1 MKTDI
6 SRSKK
11 IRELEGI
18 AAEILEFKQE
28 RKLRRPLLIEFCGS
42 PKSGKSTTI
51 TSLNQF
57 LKRNKFSTTVLTER
71 ASVCP
76 VSNKKDPFFNVW
88 TLTSAIAEIIEH
100 IDKNDTDIIISDRGI
115 FDALCWFDWLNKNDS
130 IENPYLDNNT
140 YDILKKFVKLDIFK
154 DYLDLVYVF
163 KVDPSISIEREYS
176 NLLTDKRGS
185 IMQEPVLK
193 TFNDSIATIMKENKN
208 DFRQVIS
215 IDTGIKENNKNP
227 NIVSYLVTKNI
238 LETLRSFLIEKIGYF
253 QFEQLNNNGLK
264 EGINSFDLIEKL
276 ELLYDQRDIVE
287 KNNKFIQPIPI
298 VVITNKER
306 DSVLVVK
313 KSERQKKD
321 KKDSPE
327 KNKVLPYLGGHIRIE
342 DSKNDLSIT
351 IQKCLKR
358 EIKEEIGE
366 SINVENLKPFIIYTP
381 SYVQKSKQHLAIC
394 YVVEMDFDGR
404 SFKITS
410 DEHVMKTGTSISG
423 HIIKIS
429 KLIADEKENL
439 ESWGNEILQ
448 EVFKSSI
455 KTPNLFDKPDVA
467 DL

>member
-1 MKTDI
+1 MSDTT
-6 SRSKK
+6 RSQK
-11 IRELEGI
+11 IKELEDI
-18 AAEILEFKQE
+18 AAEILEYKQE

-57 LKRNKFSTTVLTER
+57 LKRNKFTTTVLTER
-71 ASVCP
+71 ASICP
-76 VSNKKDPFFNVW
+76 VSNKKDPFFNIW

-100 IDKNDTDIIISDRGI
+100 IDNNDTDIIISDRGI

-140 YDILKKFVKLDIFK
+140 FEILKKFVKLDIFK

-193 TFNDSIATIMKENKN
+193 TFNDSIDTIINETKS

-215 IDTGIKENNKNP
+215 IDTGIVENNKNP

-238 LETLRSFLIEKIGYF
+238 LETLRNFLIEKIGYF
-253 QFEQLNNNGLK
+253 LVDSLNKNGLK
-264 EGINSFDLIEKL
+264 EGVNDFELIKNIDI
-276 ELLYDQRDIVE
+276 YYNQRDIVE
-287 KNNKFIQPIPI
+287 KSNKYIQPIPI

-313 KSERQKKD
+313 KSERLKKD

-327 KNKVLPYLGGHIRIE
+327 KNKVLPYLGGHIRFE
-342 DSKNDLSIT
+342 DSKENISTT

-366 SINVENLKPFIIYTP
+366 SIIVENLKPFIIYTP
-381 SYVQKSKQHLAIC
+381 LYSQKSKHHLAIC
-394 YVVEMDFDGR
+394 YVVEMDFNGR

-410 DEHVMKTGTSISG
+410 DEHIMKTGTSISG
-423 HIIKIS
+423 HILKVK
-429 KLIADEKENL
+429 KLVDEEIDNL
-439 ESWGNEILQ
+439 ESWGIEILR
-448 EVFKSSI
+448 EVFNISVK
-455 KTPNLFDKPDVA
+455 KPNLFEK
-467 DL
+467 

>member
-1 MKTDI
+1 MEDNTT
-6 SRSKK
+6 RSQK
-11 IRELEGI
+11 IKELEDI
-18 AAEILEFKQE
+18 AAEILEYKQE

-57 LKRNKFSTTVLTER
+57 LKRNKFTTTVLTER
-71 ASVCP
+71 ASICP
-76 VSNKKDPFFNVW
+76 VSNKKDPFFNIW

-100 IDKNDTDIIISDRGI
+100 IDNNDTDIIISDRGI

-130 IENPYLDNNT
+130 IENPYLDNKT
-140 YDILKKFVKLDIFK
+140 YEILKKFVKLDLFV

-163 KVDPSISIEREYS
+163 KVDPTISIEREYS

-185 IMQEPVLK
+185 IMQEPVLE
-193 TFNDSIATIMKENKN
+193 TFNKSIDNIINETKK

-215 IDTGIKENNKNP
+215 INTGLQENNKNP
-227 NIVSYLVTKNI
+227 NLVGYSVTKNI
-238 LETLRSFLIEKIGYF
+238 LETLRNFLIEKIGYF
-253 QFEQLNNNGLK
+253 EINSLTDNGLK
-264 EGINSFDLIEKL
+264 EGINNFNIIEFSNI
-276 ELLYDQRDIVE
+276 LYGQRDIIE
-287 KNNKFIQPIPI
+287 KNQKFIQPIPI

-313 KSERQKKD
+313 KSERLKKD

-342 DSKNDLSIT
+342 DSKENIIGT

-366 SINVENLKPFIIYTP
+366 SIIVENLKPFLIYTP
-381 SYVQKSKQHLAIC
+381 NYGQKSKQHLAIC
-394 YVVEMDFDGR
+394 YVVEMDFNGR

-410 DEHVMKTGTSISG
+410 DEHIMKTGTSISG
-423 HIIKIS
+423 HILKIH
-429 KLIADEKENL
+429 KLAIDEKENL
-439 ESWGNEILQ
+439 ESWGVTILK
-448 EVFKSSI
+448 EVFKVDI
-455 KTPNLFDKPDVA
+455 RTPNLFE
-467 DL
+467 